1 MDFNTVRSAISDGS
15 IFRGLDHAELG
26 MLLMTA
32 NAREFSSGQDI
43 YSKGEKSE
51 GSFALVVIGKVSVVA
66 ESGQILQELG
76 TGEVIGEVGIISPQ
90 KKRTLT
96 VRAMEPTAVLE
107 WQFED
112 IEKKIPKLVKT
123 LKDLAWKRTSN
134 WLE

>member
-1 MDFNTVRSAISDGS
+1 MDLNTVRSALSDGS
-15 IFRGLDHAELG
+15 IFSGLDQAELG

-32 NAREFSSGQDI
+32 NAREFSPGQDI

-51 GSFALVVIGKVSVVA
+51 GGFALVVIGKVSVVA

-76 TGEVIGEVGIISPQ
+76 AGEVIGEVGTISPQ

-107 WQFED
+107 WQFGE
-112 IEKKIPKLVKT
+112 IEKKIPSLVKT